1 MIKNSYIV
9 VSAYYKERRKIEMAL
24 NLNRHI
30 FKYFFAISRNL
41 RTYNKKAKT
50 SKISIFNI

>member
-9 VSAYYKERRKIEMAL
+9 ASAYYKERRKIEMAL

-30 FKYFFAISRNL
+30 FKFFAILRNL

-50 SKISIFNI
+50 SKISIFSI